1 MYYKALYSTLYIILV
16 QNDYNDILKKFLQI
30 DYY

>member
-16 QNDYNDILKKFLQI
+16 QNNWDYKNSIIIYNENL
-30 DYY
+30 